1 VLTGSDGHAAS
12 AFAEEGVDVAFEAGQ
27 YFGWRF
33 PVPALSWV
41 ADFQSHYYPEYFS
54 FAARAQTA
62 IGRHLQLSGRR
73 LVMLSSRDS
82 ERDCH
87 RFYPRSVGRTVV
99 VPFAVPSPDVSALDR
114 SLSERH
120 GIPER
125 FIYLPNQFWKHKNHL
140 LVLRA
145 LGIALKQ
152 EPSLAVVA
160 SGSGQDHRNPG
171 HFAHLMTVARDL
183 GVDGAFHVVGL
194 VSRAD
199 VLQFA
204 LQSVAM
210 INPSLFEGWS
220 TTVEEAKSLGVPL
233 LLSDLPVHQEQA
245 DGAAVYFGR
254 DSPEQCADALL
265 IAWRQTQ
272 VDGMERVS
280 LAAGRARDRTHS
292 FAADFLAAVCRAGGR
307 DG

>member
-1 VLTGSDGHAAS
+1 
-12 AFAEEGVDVAFEAGQ
+12 
-27 YFGWRF
+27 
-33 PVPALSWV
+33 
-41 ADFQSHYYPEYFS
+41 
-54 FAARAQTA
+54 
-62 IGRHLQLSGRR
+62 
-73 LVMLSSRDS
+73 
-82 ERDCH
+82 
-87 RFYPRSVGRTVV
+87 
-99 VPFAVPSPDVSALDR
+99 
-114 SLSERH
+114 
-120 GIPER
+120 
-125 FIYLPNQFWKHKNHL
+125 
-140 LVLRA
+140 
-145 LGIALKQ
+145 
-152 EPSLAVVA
+152 
-160 SGSGQDHRNPG
+160 
-171 HFAHLMTVARDL
+171 MTVARDL